1 MLNKKNNTTLNIY
14 PMLKKYKYPAIFI
27 AIMLLSYLTNTFLY
41 QRDSTAPHLAT
52 LLLVLC
58 TIILLSSKHWLSA
71 ITGFI
76 ITLVFSL
83 EVGYFAE
90 FHERISAGILDSA
103 LETNNSEATLM
114 LGHYLYSIILPA
126 LGISILIFIFFRR
139 KKIMLPRWFKLSP
152 VIVFSFLMISLLR
165 EVIPEYRNL
174 SVNFKESPYELGS
187 YLREKFP
194 VVAGNIMYL
203 SAVSLSHDKYAENY
217 PDRKLNPVLIS
228 AGKPQN
234 KLIIFII
241 GESSSPSRY
250 HIYGYPKE
258 TTPEMERIFQS
269 GNACVTDNAHSS
281 SPITRNSISLSLS
294 FYTPESEE
302 NLFRQKSVIEIA
314 QDQGYKTYWLGSQSL
329 VGVHGSKYGYLA
341 RRNNSVIVEENNDMK
356 LPELLKQALAEPD
369 EYKFIILHLWG
380 NHMPYTNYTKTEKQQ
395 LNDADDYDLT
405 IRHTDNVIGRLYDE
419 VTSVTDDY
427 IFIYTSDHGEIVGK
441 GHGFSKG
448 AEQFLIPFLYKS
460 GNSSYNCEF
469 IEKYRNND
477 GWLSGLMN
485 KYILSELLGYS
496 LNQSIVDQDK
506 QHDRILSTD
515 GYAIPFSS
523 YFDKKK

>member
-1 MLNKKNNTTLNIY
+1 
-14 PMLKKYKYPAIFI
+14 MLKKYKYLLLFVT
-27 AIMLLSYLTNTFLY
+27 IMLLSYLTNTFLY
-41 QRDSTAPHLAT
+41 QRDSSAPHLAT
-52 LLLVLC
+52 LFLVLC
-58 TIILLSSKHWLSA
+58 TIILLNSKHWLPA
-71 ITGFI
+71 TAGFI

-83 EVGYFAE
+83 EVGYFTE
-90 FHERISAGILDSA
+90 FHERISAGVLDSA

-114 LGHYLYSIILPA
+114 LGHYLYSIIAPA
-126 LGISILIFIFFRR
+126 LCISLLIFICFRR
-139 KKIMLPRWFKLSP
+139 KKLSLPRWFKLSP
-152 VIVFSFLMISLLR
+152 LVVFSFLTISLLR

-174 SVNFKESPYELGS
+174 YVNFREDPYELGV
-187 YLREKFP
+187 YLRDKFP
-194 VVAGNIMYL
+194 VVTGNIMYL

-217 PDRKLNPVLIS
+217 PDRKLNQVLVS

-234 KLIIFII
+234 KIIIFII

-250 HIYGYPKE
+250 HIYGYSKE
-258 TTPEMERIFQS
+258 TTPEMERIFR
-269 GNACVTDNAHSS
+269 GDNACVTEKVHSS

-314 QDQGYKTYWLGSQSL
+314 QDQGYKTYWLGAQSL
-329 VGVHGSKYGYLA
+329 VGVNGSKYGYLA
-341 RRNNSVIVEENNDMK
+341 QRNNTVIVEENNDMK
-356 LPELLKQALAEPD
+356 LPELLKQALAEPN

-380 NHMPYTNYTKTEKQQ
+380 NHMPYTNYTDTEKQQ
-395 LNDADDYDLT
+395 LNDAGDYDLT

-419 VTSVTDDY
+419 VTLVTDDY

-460 GNSSYNCEF
+460 GNLSYNCEF
-469 IEKYRNND
+469 IEKYRNKD

-485 KYILSELLGYS
+485 KYILSELFGYS
-496 LNQSIVDQDK
+496 LDPSIVEQDK

-515 GYAIPFSS
+515 GSAIPFSS
-523 YFDKKK
+523 YFDKNK

>member
-1 MLNKKNNTTLNIY
+1 
-14 PMLKKYKYPAIFI
+14 MLKKYKYLLLFVT
-27 AIMLLSYLTNTFLY
+27 IMLLSYLTNTFLY
-41 QRDSTAPHLAT
+41 QRDSSVPHLAT
-52 LLLVLC
+52 LFLILC
-58 TIILLSSKHWLSA
+58 TIILLNSKHWLPA
-71 ITGFI
+71 TAGFI
-76 ITLVFSL
+76 ITLVLSL
-83 EVGYFAE
+83 EIGYFTE
-90 FHERISAGILDSA
+90 FHERISAGVLDSA

-114 LGHYLYSIILPA
+114 LEHYLYSIISPA
-126 LGISILIFIFFRR
+126 LCISVLIFICFRR
-139 KKIMLPRWFKLSP
+139 KKLSLPRWFKLSP
-152 VIVFSFLMISLLR
+152 LVVFSFLTISLLR

-174 SVNFKESPYELGS
+174 YVNFREDPYELGV
-187 YLREKFP
+187 YLRDKFP
-194 VVAGNIMYL
+194 VVTGNIMYL

-217 PDRKLNPVLIS
+217 PDRKLNQVLVS

-234 KLIIFII
+234 KIIIFII

-250 HIYGYPKE
+250 HIYGYSKE
-258 TTPEMERIFQS
+258 TTPEMERIFR
-269 GNACVTDNAHSS
+269 GDNACVTEKVHSS

-314 QDQGYKTYWLGSQSL
+314 QDQGYKTYWLGAQSL
-329 VGVHGSKYGYLA
+329 VGVNGSKYGYLA
-341 RRNNSVIVEENNDMK
+341 QRNNTVIVEENNDMK

-380 NHMPYTNYTKTEKQQ
+380 NHMPYTNYTDAEKQQ
-395 LNDADDYDLT
+395 LNDAGDYDLT

-419 VTSVTDDY
+419 VISVTNDY

-448 AEQFLIPFLYKS
+448 SEQFLIPFLYKS
-460 GNSSYNCEF
+460 GNPSYNCEF
-469 IEKYRNND
+469 VEKYRNKD

-485 KYILSELLGYS
+485 KYILSELFGYS
-496 LNQSIVDQDK
+496 LDPSIVEQDK

-515 GYAIPFSS
+515 GSAIPFSS
-523 YFDKKK
+523 YFDKNK

>member
-1 MLNKKNNTTLNIY
+1 
-14 PMLKKYKYPAIFI
+14 MLKKYKYLLLFVT
-27 AIMLLSYLTNTFLY
+27 IMLLSYLTNTFLY
-41 QRDSTAPHLAT
+41 QRDSSVPHLAT
-52 LLLVLC
+52 LFLILC
-58 TIILLSSKHWLSA
+58 TIILLNSKHWLPA
-71 ITGFI
+71 TAGFI

-83 EVGYFAE
+83 EIGYFTE
-90 FHERISAGILDSA
+90 FHERISAGVLDSA

-114 LGHYLYSIILPA
+114 LEHYLYSVISPA
-126 LGISILIFIFFRR
+126 LCISVLIFICFRR
-139 KKIMLPRWFKLSP
+139 KKLSLPRWFKLSP
-152 VIVFSFLMISLLR
+152 LVVFSFLTISLLR

-174 SVNFKESPYELGS
+174 YVNFREDPYELGV
-187 YLREKFP
+187 YLRDKFP
-194 VVAGNIMYL
+194 VVTGNIMYL

-217 PDRKLNPVLIS
+217 PDRKLNQVLVS

-234 KLIIFII
+234 KIIIFII

-250 HIYGYPKE
+250 HIYGYSKE
-258 TTPEMERIFQS
+258 TTPEMERIFW
-269 GNACVTDNAHSS
+269 GKNACVTEKVHSS

-314 QDQGYKTYWLGSQSL
+314 QDQGYKTYWLGAQSL
-329 VGVHGSKYGYLA
+329 VGVNGSKYGYLA
-341 RRNNSVIVEENNDMK
+341 QRNNTVIVEENNDMK

-380 NHMPYTNYTKTEKQQ
+380 NHMPYTNYTDAEKQQ
-395 LNDADDYDLT
+395 LNDAGDYDLT

-419 VTSVTDDY
+419 VISVTNDY

-460 GNSSYNCEF
+460 GNPSYNCEF
-469 IEKYRNND
+469 VEKYRNKD

-485 KYILSELLGYS
+485 KYILSELFGYS
-496 LNQSIVDQDK
+496 LDPSIIEQDK

-515 GYAIPFSS
+515 GSAISFSS
-523 YFDKKK
+523 YFDKNK

>member
-1 MLNKKNNTTLNIY
+1 MAIDL
-14 PMLKKYKYPAIFI
+14 MLKKYKYLLLFVT
-27 AIMLLSYLTNTFLY
+27 IMLLSYLTNTFLY
-41 QRDSTAPHLAT
+41 QRDSSVPHLAT
-52 LLLVLC
+52 LFLILC
-58 TIILLSSKHWLSA
+58 TIILLNSKHWLPA
-71 ITGFI
+71 TAGFI

-83 EVGYFAE
+83 EIGYFTE
-90 FHERISAGILDSA
+90 FHERISAGVLDSA

-114 LGHYLYSIILPA
+114 LEHYLYSIISPA
-126 LGISILIFIFFRR
+126 LCISVLIFICFRR
-139 KKIMLPRWFKLSP
+139 KKLSLPRWFKLSP
-152 VIVFSFLMISLLR
+152 LVVFSFLTISLLR

-174 SVNFKESPYELGS
+174 YVNFREDPYELGV
-187 YLREKFP
+187 YLRDKFP
-194 VVAGNIMYL
+194 VVTGNIMYL

-217 PDRKLNPVLIS
+217 PDRKLNQVLVS

-234 KLIIFII
+234 KIIIFII

-250 HIYGYPKE
+250 HIYGYSKE
-258 TTPEMERIFQS
+258 TTPEMERIFR
-269 GNACVTDNAHSS
+269 GDNACVTEKVHSS

-314 QDQGYKTYWLGSQSL
+314 QDQGYKTYWLGAQSL
-329 VGVHGSKYGYLA
+329 AGVNGSKYGYLA
-341 RRNNSVIVEENNDMK
+341 QRNNTVIVEENNDMK
-356 LPELLKQALAEPD
+356 LPGLLKQALSEPD

-380 NHMPYTNYTKTEKQQ
+380 NHMPYTNYTDTEKQQ
-395 LNDADDYDLT
+395 LNDTGDYDLT

-460 GNSSYNCEF
+460 GNPSYNCEF
-469 IEKYRNND
+469 VEKYRNKD

-485 KYILSELLGYS
+485 KYILSELFGYS
-496 LNQSIVDQDK
+496 LDPSIVEQDK

-515 GYAIPFSS
+515 GSAIPFSS
-523 YFDKKK
+523 YFDKNK

>member
-1 MLNKKNNTTLNIY
+1 
-14 PMLKKYKYPAIFI
+14 MLKKYKYLLLFVT
-27 AIMLLSYLTNTFLY
+27 IMLLSYLTNTFLY
-41 QRDSTAPHLAT
+41 QRDSSTPHLAT
-52 LLLVLC
+52 LFLVLC
-58 TIILLSSKHWLSA
+58 TIILLNSKHWLPA
-71 ITGFI
+71 TAGFI

-83 EVGYFAE
+83 EVGYFTE
-90 FHERISAGILDSA
+90 FHERISAGVLDSA

-114 LGHYLYSIILPA
+114 LGHYLYSIISPA
-126 LGISILIFIFFRR
+126 LCISVLIFICFRR
-139 KKIMLPRWFKLSP
+139 KKLSLPRWFKLSP
-152 VIVFSFLMISLLR
+152 LVVFSFLTISLLR

-174 SVNFKESPYELGS
+174 YVNFREDPYELGV

-194 VVAGNIMYL
+194 VVTGNIMYL

-217 PDRKLNPVLIS
+217 PDRKLNQVLVS

-234 KLIIFII
+234 KIIIFII

-250 HIYGYPKE
+250 HIYGYSKE
-258 TTPEMERIFQS
+258 TTPEMERIFR
-269 GNACVTDNAHSS
+269 GDNACVTEKVHSS

-314 QDQGYKTYWLGSQSL
+314 QDQGYKTYWLGAQSL
-329 VGVHGSKYGYLA
+329 VGVNGSKYGYLA
-341 RRNNSVIVEENNDMK
+341 QRNNTVIVEENNDMK

-380 NHMPYTNYTKTEKQQ
+380 NHMPYTNYTDTEKQQ
-395 LNDADDYDLT
+395 LNDAGDYDLT
-405 IRHTDNVIGRLYDE
+405 IRHTDNVIGRLYNE

-448 AEQFLIPFLYKS
+448 AEQFL
-460 GNSSYNCEF
+460 
-469 IEKYRNND
+469 
-477 GWLSGLMN
+477 
-485 KYILSELLGYS
+485 
-496 LNQSIVDQDK
+496 
-506 QHDRILSTD
+506 
-515 GYAIPFSS
+515 
-523 YFDKKK
+523 